1 MEKIHKCPNCLIRIE
16 LEKINC
22 GILRCGIYQ
31 LKNKKWKQLPK
42 HGSESR
48 IKEIFMNHQTI
59 GCGKSLKY
67 DKKQNRLIIKK

>member
-1 MEKIHKCPNCLIRIE
+1 MDKIHKCPNCLIEIQ

-48 IKEIFMNHQTI
+48 INDILRNYKTI
-59 GCGKSLKY
+59 GCGISLKY
-67 DKKQNRLIIKK
+67 DKKQHKLILKS